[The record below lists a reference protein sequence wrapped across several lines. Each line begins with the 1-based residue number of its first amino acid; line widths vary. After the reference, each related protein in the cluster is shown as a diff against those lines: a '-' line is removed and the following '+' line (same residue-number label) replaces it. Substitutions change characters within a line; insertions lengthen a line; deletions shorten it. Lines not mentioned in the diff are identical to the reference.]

1 MTLGAQVL
9 TSSKLA
15 RRVLSSSFVKA
26 ATTPH
31 GIDRYIEM
39 IDPLWSGTEIRAEVT
54 DVARKTA
61 DSVTLTL
68 RPNSNWTGFRAGQFV
83 RLSVEIDGVRRT
95 RCYSPACS
103 EFRRDGRIELT
114 IKVDPNGLVSRHL
127 QAQAAPGMIVQISP
141 AQGEFVLPLPHPRRI
156 LLISGGSGV
165 TPVMSMLR
173 TLTDKAFNGKITFLH
188 YSFTEDDIIYRRE
201 LEEIKAKY
209 ESINIV
215 HAYTEQKDGGDLHG
229 YFSKEHLLAA
239 DRHYAEAETFLC
251 GPLPLMDAVRAVYE
265 DEGLTDQLHLEQFT
279 APVRT
284 VSSEDAAGELV
295 FSATGTTVANSGR
308 TILEQ
313 AEDAGLTP
321 EYGCRMGICFSCV
334 RRKDSG
340 TTRNVLTGDVCSD
353 GDTSVKLCVSEP
365 VGDVSIDL

>member
-1 MTLGAQVL
+1 MSVNTQVL
-9 TSSKLA
+9 SSSRLA

-31 GIDRYIEM
+31 GIDHYLEM
-39 IDPLWSGTEIRAEVT
+39 IDPLWSQTEIRAEVT
-54 DVARKTA
+54 DVTRKTS

-68 RPNSNWTGFRAGQFV
+68 RPNGNWNGFRAGQFV

-95 RCYSPACS
+95 RCYSPADS

-127 QAQAAPGMIVQISP
+127 REHARPGTVVQLSQ

-156 LLISGGSGV
+156 LLISGGSGI

-173 TLTDKAFNGKITFLH
+173 TLCDKAYNGKITFLH
-188 YSFTEDDIIYRRE
+188 YAFTEEDVIYNDE
-201 LEEIKAKY
+201 LNALKEKY
-209 ESINIV
+209 ESLRIV
-215 HAYTEQKDGGDLHG
+215 RAYTDQPLGGDLSG
-229 YFSKEHLLAA
+229 FFSREHLVKAEP
-239 DRHYAEAETFLC
+239 HFAEAEAYVC
-251 GPLPLMDAVRAVYE
+251 GPVPLMDSVRALFAE
-265 DEGLTDQLHLEQFT
+265 EGLEDQLHLEQFA

-284 VSSEDAAGELV
+284 VSSDDAEGEIS
-295 FSATGTTVANSGR
+295 FSASGTSVANSGR
-308 TILEQ
+308 TLLEQ

-334 RRKDSG
+334 RRKDTG
-340 TTRNVLTGDVCSD
+340 LTRNVMTGDLCSE
-353 GDTSVKLCVSEP
+353 GDTNVKICVSVP